1 MLDSHE
7 FQDASKEEQQML
19 ADFKPQRSIS
29 LERGHPERRKTLDD
43 NFKDQSKKPL
53 DPEESEST
61 GTVSWDEREM
71 PQNKKGEH
79 SPQNVAKLTSD
90 HNNIV
95 DDPTVK
101 ETGIGNAQILSEI
114 PRKNLEGWRR
124 TGNRGLISPDGT
136 KFRTKRQA
144 VEQLAKRGG
153 CELQVEALRDLC
165 VEEDGWTREMLPKG
179 WLGKERD
186 KVLFFVFGRN
196 IIFFLK
202 TIIFELL
209 VHYFF
214 YDSDLITTFLS
225 SVLQLHSCGWIH
237 ANKQTD
243 GSQVNLVLYYAIV
256 IHHGIANMFFMSS

>member
-1 MLDSHE
+1 
-7 FQDASKEEQQML
+7 ML

-43 NFKDQSKKPL
+43 NFKDQRKKPQ
-53 DPEESEST
+53 DPEEPESK
-61 GTVSWDEREM
+61 GTVSWDEHEM
-71 PQNKKGEH
+71 PQNKDGENG
-79 SPQNVAKLTSD
+79 PQNDANLMSD

-95 DDPTVK
+95 DDPTEK
-101 ETGIGNAQILSEI
+101 ETGIGNVQISSEI

-165 VEEDGWTREMLPKG
+165 VKEDGWTREMLPKG

-186 KVLFFVFGRN
+186 KVLLS
-196 IIFFLK
+196 FLEE
-202 TIIFELL
+202 TL
-209 VHYFF
+209 YF
-214 YDSDLITTFLS
+214 S
-225 SVLQLHSCGWIH
+225 
-237 ANKQTD
+237 
-243 GSQVNLVLYYAIV
+243 
-256 IHHGIANMFFMSS
+256 